1 MVYFL
6 THNMGNNVIV
16 TNRQARRDYAILET
30 FEAGIALRGSEVK
43 SLRERRA
50 NLKDSFARVEGSQ
63 AFLYNLHITPY
74 KYTTFEDIDPR
85 RMRRLLLHK
94 AQIRRLRGHTS
105 QKGLTLIPLK
115 LYFKGGYAKVE
126 LAVAKGKKHYDKR
139 ETIKRRESER
149 SIRRI
154 LRDKKR

>member
-1 MVYFL
+1 
-6 THNMGNNVIV
+6 MGNNVIV

-30 FEAGIALRGSEVK
+30 FEAGIELRGNEVK

-50 NLKDSFARVEGSQ
+50 NLKDSFARVEGRE

-74 KYTTFEDIDPR
+74 KYTTFVDVDPR
-85 RMRRLLLHK
+85 RTRRLLLHK
-94 AQIRRLRGHTS
+94 AQIRRLIGHTS

-115 LYFKGGYAKVE
+115 LYFKRGYAKVE
-126 LAVAKGKKHYDKR
+126 LALAKGKKQYDKR
-139 ETIKRRESER
+139 EAIKRKEADR

>member
-1 MVYFL
+1 
-6 THNMGNNVIV
+6 MGNNVIV

-30 FEAGIALRGSEVK
+30 FEAGIELRGNEVK

-50 NLKDSFARVEGSQ
+50 NLKDSFARVEGRE

-74 KYTTFEDIDPR
+74 KYTTFVDVDPR
-85 RMRRLLLHK
+85 RTRRLLLHK
-94 AQIRRLRGHTS
+94 AQIRRLIGHTS

-115 LYFKGGYAKVE
+115 LYFKRGYAKVE
-126 LAVAKGKKHYDKR
+126 LALAKGKKQYDKR
-139 ETIKRRESER
+139 EAIKRKEADR
-149 SIRRI
+149 SIRRF